1 MLSDYCCSTHS
12 FLCILL
18 QKEMKKKTIYECKYI
33 TTIKYNLSEKAER
46 IEIKKKHRGNLQM
59 DLF

>member
-1 MLSDYCCSTHS
+1 MYFTTER
-12 FLCILL
+12 I
-18 QKEMKKKTIYECKYI
+18 EKKTIYECKYI